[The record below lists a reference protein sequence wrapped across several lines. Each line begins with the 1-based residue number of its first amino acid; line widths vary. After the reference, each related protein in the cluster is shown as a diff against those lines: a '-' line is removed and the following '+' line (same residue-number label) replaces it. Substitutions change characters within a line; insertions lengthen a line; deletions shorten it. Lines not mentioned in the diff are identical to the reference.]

1 MPLARLLI
9 AIDEITKLGG
19 IWRTLAI
26 EICDGPETRGGKVT
40 ETLQAAGSRWV
51 LGVLA
56 AGRGSRLM
64 WLRMLLLLFGAG
76 QTEARVSR
84 RVCAILAGIIT
95 IAALAP
101 LIRLVAHKAP
111 DGGGLEVRAISYVRE
126 NIAYQG

>member
-26 EICDGPETRGGKVT
+26 EICDRPETRGGKVT
-40 ETLQAAGSRWV
+40 ETLQATGSRWV

-56 AGRGSRLM
+56 ACRGSRLM

-76 QTEARVSR
+76 QTEARVCR
-84 RVCAILAGIIT
+84 GVRAILAGIIT

-111 DGGGLEVRAISYVRE
+111 NGEEL
-126 NIAYQG
+126 